1 MGISVPLGQRGCQ
14 IEPSY
19 LVGMF
24 FSGVLRKHV
33 AEQNSR
39 SNLKMVYNSIFC
51 VSPDYYTYI
60 SHSALLNIKLVSFIN
75 LSPRMLSLKAL

>member
-51 VSPDYYTYI
+51 VSPDHLFDVQNKIFRIKIESKYTV
-60 SHSALLNIKLVSFIN
+60 N
-75 LSPRMLSLKAL
+75 